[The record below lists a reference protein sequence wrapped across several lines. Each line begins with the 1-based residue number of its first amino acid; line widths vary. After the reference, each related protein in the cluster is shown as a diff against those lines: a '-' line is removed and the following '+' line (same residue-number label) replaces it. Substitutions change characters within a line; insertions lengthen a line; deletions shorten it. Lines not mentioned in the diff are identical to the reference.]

1 MAITRKHYGIDGDV
15 QNFVAVTSMERI
27 GGGFNEDAENE
38 YYDAEGDKD
47 DYYDGEYSN
56 AGGLMGK
63 MFGSGYEKRRNARE
77 KRKLLREKSKGEERK
92 TKAGAKL
99 ETAKSKTAQAQATE
113 KSVAGDIAMADAL
126 KSSAPTT
133 TPEEE
138 KKGMSMGLKIGIGV
152 GVVVVLGVVGFIIY
166 KSMKGKKAGK

>member
-1 MAITRKHYGIDGDV
+1 MEITRKHYGIDGDV

-56 AGGLMGK
+56 AGGL
-63 MFGSGYEKRRNARE
+63 FSGFRKAQAKREKRRM
-77 KRKLLREKSKGEERK
+77 LREKSKAEARK

-133 TPEEE
+133 TPEEAP
-138 KKGMSMGLKIGIGV
+138 KGMSMGLKIGIGV
-152 GVVVVLGVVGFIIY
+152 GVAVVLGVVGFIIY
-166 KSMKGKKAGK
+166 KSMKGKKSGK